1 MHCVGG
7 YEEAIKHSS
16 NIVCFECSQAVNI
29 GAFRAAIG

>member
-1 MHCVGG
+1 MPSVGG